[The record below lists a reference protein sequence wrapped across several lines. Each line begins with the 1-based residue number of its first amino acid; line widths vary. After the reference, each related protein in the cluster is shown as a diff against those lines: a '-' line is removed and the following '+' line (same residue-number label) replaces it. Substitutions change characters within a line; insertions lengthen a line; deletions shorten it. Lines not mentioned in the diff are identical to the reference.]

1 VIQGWIR
8 KALHDGKEQ
17 GKREWMRQGNSM
29 MDEKKYFQM
38 NEKKE
43 SAKLDEKQVNLEWM
57 KKWIS
62 EDG

>member
-1 VIQGWIR
+1 
-8 KALHDGKEQ
+8 
-17 GKREWMRQGNSM
+17 
-29 MDEKKYFQM
+29 M

-62 EDG
+62 EDGWENV